1 VLWKQLK
8 FKGVDFMKARYLILI
23 TTLAYI
29 GFSFTAFA
37 KKPPRPPVDP
47 AVVYTVELSG
57 VFNFP
62 AHDVTLNSKGRL
74 NSVDTLVIEGEGAAW
89 NAVFTSCAG
98 STDTIDLMK
107 VNFDDWG
114 VGRNGDDGILWIS
127 LANIRLPEGNVPEKE
142 IQIQLGL
149 RDSPTITQDF
159 PPTDIDGNRVQIFK
173 LNSYVVWGKPL
184 GGKGKN
190 KGWDTCYQS
199 GDGNTVNFLPAE
211 LVIAIKPEN

>member
-1 VLWKQLK
+1 
-8 FKGVDFMKARYLILI
+8 MKARFLTLLI
-23 TTLAYI
+23 TLAFL
-29 GFSFTAFA
+29 GFTVSAFA
-37 KKPPRPPVDP
+37 KKPPRPPDDP
-47 AVVYTVELSG
+47 AVVYTVELRG

-74 NSVDTLVIEGEGAAW
+74 NSVDTGVLVIAPGVEYWQIKAW
-89 NAVFTSCAG
+89 DAVFTSCAG
-98 STDTIDLMK
+98 ATLISNSMD

-127 LANIRLPEGNVPEKE
+127 LANIRLPDTDVPEKE

-149 RDSPTITQDF
+149 RPGDDPGDDPDITKTFLPTVVGEDLTF
-159 PPTDIDGNRVQIFK
+159 V

-199 GDGNTVNFLPAE
+199 GDGNNTVGFLPAE
-211 LVIAIKPEN
+211 LVIAIKSEN

>member
-1 VLWKQLK
+1 
-8 FKGVDFMKARYLILI
+8 MKARFLTLLI
-23 TTLAYI
+23 TLAFL
-29 GFSFTAFA
+29 GFTVSAFA
-37 KKPPRPPVDP
+37 KKPPRPPDDP
-47 AVVYTVELSG
+47 AVVYTVELRG

-74 NSVDTLVIEGEGAAW
+74 NSVLTKSLEIALGHEEWQVEAW
-89 NAVFTSCAG
+89 DAVFAICAV
-98 STDTIDLMK
+98 STDAIDLVK

-127 LANIRLPEGNVPEKE
+127 LANIRLPQNNVPEKE

-149 RDSPTITQDF
+149 R
-159 PPTDIDGNRVQIFK
+159 PTDNEPDITKTFLPTEVGKDLTFV

-199 GDGNTVNFLPAE
+199 GDGNNTVDFVPAT
-211 LVIAIKPEN
+211 LVIALWEEEEE

>member
-1 VLWKQLK
+1 
-8 FKGVDFMKARYLILI
+8 MKARFLTLLI
-23 TTLAYI
+23 TLAFL
-29 GFSFTAFA
+29 GFTVSAFA
-37 KKPPRPPVDP
+37 KKPPRPPDDP
-47 AVVYTVELSG
+47 AVVYTVELRG

-74 NSVDTLVIEGEGAAW
+74 NSVDTGVLVIAGEGTSW
-89 NAVFTSCAG
+89 DAVFASCAG
-98 STDTIDLMK
+98 ATPTSISMD

-127 LANIRLPEGNVPEKE
+127 LANIRLPQNNVPEKE

-149 RDSPTITQDF
+149 R
-159 PPTDIDGNRVQIFK
+159 PTDNEPDITKTFLPTEVGKDLTFV

-199 GDGNTVNFLPAE
+199 GDGNNTVGFLPAE
-211 LVIAIKPEN
+211 LVIALWEEEE

>member
-1 VLWKQLK
+1 
-8 FKGVDFMKARYLILI
+8 MKARFLTLLI
-23 TTLAYI
+23 TLAFL
-29 GFSFTAFA
+29 GFTVSAFA
-37 KKPPRPPVDP
+37 KKPPRPPDDP
-47 AVVYTVELSG
+47 AVVYTVELRG

-74 NSVDTLVIEGEGAAW
+74 NSVDTGVLVIAGEGTSW
-89 NAVFTSCAG
+89 DAVFASCAG
-98 STDTIDLMK
+98 ATPTSISMD

-127 LANIRLPEGNVPEKE
+127 LANIRLPDTDVPEKE

-149 RDSPTITQDF
+149 RPGDDPDITKTFLPTVVGEDL
-159 PPTDIDGNRVQIFK
+159 IFV

-199 GDGNTVNFLPAE
+199 GDGNNTVDFLPAT
-211 LVIAIKPEN
+211 LVIALWEEEE